1 MTGVRCRTATIR
13 SRRRRTVRECSQWSR
28 PDARPRLRR
37 LILRTGISYGEM
49 TIWRTFSATPRVGH
63 MFTTMLTERRAVDL
77 LRVASSLC
85 RMS

>member
-1 MTGVRCRTATIR
+1 
-13 SRRRRTVRECSQWSR
+13 
-28 PDARPRLRR
+28 
-37 LILRTGISYGEM
+37 
-49 TIWRTFSATPRVGH
+49 